1 MRGLSGSKGRD
12 EIEERRAVVGEV
24 LAGLRA
30 DGLEPSSDM
39 LRDVERLCGRPDRC
53 GRVCDSHN
61 GSRWSALT
69 LTL

>member
-1 MRGLSGSKGRD
+1 MRGLNGSKGRD

-39 LRDVERLCGRPDRC
+39 LRDVERYAVGQIDAVEFVTRTMDRAGRRP
-53 GRVCDSHN
+53 H
-61 GSRWSALT
+61 LT
-69 LTL
+69 L

>member
-1 MRGLSGSKGRD
+1 MRGLSGSEGRD

-39 LRDVERLCGRPDRC
+39 LRDVERYAVGQIDAVEFVTRTMDRAGRR
-53 GRVCDSHN
+53 SH
-61 GSRWSALT
+61 
-69 LTL
+69 